1 MDDAARIVAALRRLT
16 GAFTASG
23 HRFGEQHGLGRT
35 DVTALVLITECSE
48 HGEPIGP
55 THLARSLG
63 ISAASVTVLIDR
75 LVDADILVR
84 EHHPSDRRR
93 VLLVPTPRARQAG
106 REHFGALNAEIMN
119 LLAAYPESQLSAAA
133 GMLADVADIVE
144 AQSADLPE

>member
-23 HRFGEQHGLGRT
+23 HKFGEQHGLGRT
-35 DVTALVLITECSE
+35 DVTALVLITESAE

-55 THLARSLG
+55 TELARLLG

-75 LVDADILVR
+75 LVRADILVR

-93 VLLVPTPRARQAG
+93 VLLVPTPRAHAAG
-106 REHFGALNAEIMN
+106 REHFGALNAEIIN
-119 LLAAYPESQLSAAA
+119 LLVAYPVPQLSAAA
-133 GMLADVADIVE
+133 DILAHVADLVE
-144 AQSADLPE
+144 AHCENMPD